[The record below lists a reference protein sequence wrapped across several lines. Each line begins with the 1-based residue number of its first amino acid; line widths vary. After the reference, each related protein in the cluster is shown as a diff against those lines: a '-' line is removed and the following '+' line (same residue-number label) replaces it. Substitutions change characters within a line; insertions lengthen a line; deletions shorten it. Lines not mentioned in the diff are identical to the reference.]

1 MNYSSI
7 ATALQLQNLQPV
19 MTWQLGRLLLLR
31 FLSVSF
37 LLLYYVAS
45 EGILVLRGGIGRDR
59 TNQPP
64 SPARFLLRWLRFG
77 VGRGSVVV

>member
-37 LLLYYVAS
+37 LLLYYK
-45 EGILVLRGGIGRDR
+45 
-59 TNQPP
+59 
-64 SPARFLLRWLRFG
+64 AREEY
-77 VGRGSVVV
+77 